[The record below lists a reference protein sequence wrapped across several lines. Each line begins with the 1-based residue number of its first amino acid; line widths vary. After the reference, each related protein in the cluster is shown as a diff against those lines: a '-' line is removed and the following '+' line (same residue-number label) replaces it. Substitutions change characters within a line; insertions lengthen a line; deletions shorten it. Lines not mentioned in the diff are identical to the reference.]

1 MLRKTSY
8 YLIAILLLV
17 FTSSAFAQTGSIKG
31 KIYDKESNIPLPG
44 AKIQV
49 ENTSRGAVSKNTG
62 DFTIIEVPAGT
73 QKLLISYIG
82 YKNITQEVTVKD
94 GETSTIDIMLEPQD
108 VKSGEITVTG
118 EWMRGQARALNT
130 QKNKINVTNIVAA
143 DQIGRFPDAN
153 VGDALKRIPGIT
165 IQNDQGEARF
175 GLVRGTAAQLNSVT
189 VNGDRIPSAEA
200 ETRVVQLDLIP
211 SDMISQIEV
220 NKVLTP
226 DMDADAIGGSI
237 NLVTRPPSKRR
248 ISATLGTNYNFLTGD
263 PALTGSFIF
272 GDRFMDDK
280 MGLVVSGSIFDHFLG
295 SDNIEGEWTQDDDG
309 NAYMAEMDI
318 RTYILRRVRRSVS
331 LGWDYKITDNNTLFF
346 NTIYNW
352 RDDWE
357 NRYRLRYTDI
367 EQNLDDNDV
376 WDGTYSTQVR
386 RQTKGGIEGGRP
398 NLARLEDQRTFNIA
412 FGGDHLFGDILKM
425 DWRAN
430 YALASEDRPNERY
443 ISIRKEDVMIN
454 QNLSDTEFPLI
465 SSITAGELNDVGSF
479 EFREITEEHQFTQDA
494 DFNARIDFELPLLT
508 GKTSLDLK
516 FGGRLR
522 TKTKERENDF
532 FEYEPTDEDGF
543 MAQLEFE
550 DQSKDD
556 YLAGDEY
563 DAGNFI
569 TREQLGGLDLKN
581 ASQFEETDALGEYI
595 GGNFDA
601 TETIIGG
608 YVMGTLGWKKLT
620 VLGGIRVESTTNDYN
635 ANQFNEDTEEFN
647 PISATSDYVNVLP
660 NLQFKYDFT
669 NRFNL
674 RAAFTQSMAR
684 PNYFDLAPYQIIIE
698 EDLELEIGNED
709 LEPAV
714 STNFDL
720 MAEYYFQGIGI
731 LSGGVFHKN
740 IKDFVYTY
748 NQDDYTYN
756 GEAGWEFTQPRN
768 GAEGTLTGFEIALQ
782 RQLDF
787 LPSFLSNLNVYFN
800 YTYTTSEAGDL
811 AGRDGESLAL
821 PGTAENMFNASLS
834 YEDDIIIARV
844 AVNYASD
851 YIDELGDE
859 AFEDRY
865 YDEQLFVDANASV
878 KLWKSLRFFIEANN
892 LTNQPLRYYQGTQ
905 SRMMQLEYYNSRIHT
920 GFKYDF

>member
-1 MLRKTSY
+1 MLNKFSY
-8 YLIAILLLV
+8 YLIALFLIV
-17 FTSSAFAQTGSIKG
+17 FSSSAFAQTGTIKG
-31 KIYDKESNIPLPG
+31 RVYDKNSNIILPG
-44 AKIQV
+44 AKILI
-49 ENTSRGAVSKNTG
+49 ENTSRGAISTNTG
-62 DFTIIEVPAGT
+62 DFSIIDVPAGKVT
-73 QKLLISYIG
+73 LVVSYIG
-82 YKNITQEVTVKD
+82 YKNIKKEVDVKAD
-94 GETSTIDIMLEPQD
+94 QTININIMLDAEVIQ
-108 VKSGEITVTG
+108 SGGVVVTG

-200 ETRVVQLDLIP
+200 ETRVIQLDLIP

-248 ISATLGTNYNFLTGD
+248 ISATLGTNYNFLTGN

-280 MGLVVSGSIFDHFLG
+280 MGFVVSGSIFDHFLG
-295 SDNIEGEWTQDDDG
+295 SDNIEGEWGGDDD
-309 NAYMAEMDI
+309 NAYMSEMDI
-318 RTYILRRVRRSVS
+318 RTYILRRVRRSIS
-331 LGWDYKITDNNTLFF
+331 LAYDYNISNNHTLYF

-367 EQNLDDNDV
+367 EP
-376 WDGTYSTQVR
+376 DGNGGYTTQVR
-386 RQTKGGIEGGRP
+386 RQTKGSIDGR
-398 NLARLEDQRTFNIA
+398 NRLARLEDQRTFNLA
-412 FGGDHLFGDILKM
+412 FGGKHLFADMLKM

-430 YALASEDRPNERY
+430 YAAASEDRPNERY
-443 ISIRKEDVMIN
+443 ISMRKKDVMIS
-454 QNLSDTEFPLI
+454 QDLTDTEFPLI
-465 SSITAGELNDVGSF
+465 TGDDNDLSTFEL
-479 EFREITEEHQFTQDA
+479 REITEENQFTQDV
-494 DFNARIDFELPLLT
+494 DFNARVDFELPVLT
-508 GKTSLDLK
+508 GKTSLDIK

-522 TKTKERENDF
+522 SKTKERDNNF
-532 FEYEPTDEDGF
+532 FEYEPIDEDGF
-543 MAQLEFE
+543 VSGIQYE
-550 DQSKDD
+550 DQTKDN
-556 YLAGDEY
+556 YLAGDQY
-563 DAGNFI
+563 NAGDYVSKEF
-569 TREQLGGLDLKN
+569 LGDLDLKDG
-581 ASQFEETDALGEYI
+581 SQFEETDAIGEYI

-601 TETIIGG
+601 TETIIAG
-608 YVMGTLGWKKLT
+608 YLMGTLSIDKLT
-620 VLGGIRVESTTNDYN
+620 ALAGVRIESTSNDYN
-635 ANQFNEDTEEFN
+635 ANQFNEDTEEFT
-647 PISATSDYVNVLP
+647 PINATSDYVNVLP
-660 NLQFKYDFT
+660 NIQLKYDFT
-669 NRFNL
+669 DRFNV

-698 EDLELEIGNED
+698 EDQELEIGNED
-709 LEPAV
+709 LKPTV

-731 LSGGVFHKN
+731 ISGGVFHKN

-748 NQDDYTYN
+748 NQDDYVYN
-756 GEAGWEFTQPRN
+756 GQTGWEFTQPRN
-768 GAEGTLTGFEIALQ
+768 GAEGSLTGFEIALQ

-800 YTYTTSEAGDL
+800 YTYTTSEAGEL
-811 AGRDGESLAL
+811 IGREGETLSL

-878 KLWKSLRFFIEANN
+878 KLWSNLRFFIEANN
-892 LTNQPLRYYQGTQ
+892 LTNQPLRYYQGVQ